1 MKTPVL
7 VVVAALFS
15 GIMMASGAQAGQ
27 AKMTWEN
34 PDKFTDIR
42 PGMGTDRSYRKG
54 LERALNG
61 ALKKMAADLPA
72 DQTFEITFTDIDL
85 AGEIDPVELPGAHQ
99 LRLLKDP
106 YFPRLVFDYRIVDA
120 AGKLVAEQKGVD
132 LKDMSYLRG
141 NNAGSSSSDFYYET
155 RMLKHWFNA
164 TLRPSKP

>member
-1 MKTPVL
+1 MKTL
-7 VVVAALFS
+7 AFAVVATLFS
-15 GIMMASGAQAGQ
+15 GAMLTSTAQAGQ
-27 AKMTWEN
+27 AKMVWEN

-61 ALKKMAADLPA
+61 ALQKMAADLPA
-72 DQTFEITFTDIDL
+72 DQTLEITFTDIDL

-99 LRLLKDP
+99 LRLLKDA
-106 YFPRLVFDYRIVDA
+106 YYPRLVFDYRVVDST
-120 AGKLVAEQKGVD
+120 GKLVAEQKGVD

-155 RMLKHWFNA
+155 RMLKNWFNA
-164 TLRPSKP
+164 TLRPSKR